1 MLLAPITSAYYFW
14 GFLSSALFLLAIPGI
29 LHQLRTI
36 QRRKKQIAEGVLAEL
51 ATQSISL
58 NQIFSSYCAVYSFF
72 LFGIAS
78 DTPDPFLT
86 YPRAIVGCLLFL
98 VVHEIY
104 RERGSKAARSAFW
117 GCCFSLLVATTL
129 VITHFR
135 SSSFVKGSSHI
146 IICVTALL
154 MAQGNISQWLIMK
167 RSNRR
172 GAVSLPMH
180 LALYGKDFAGMM
192 FGIQIG
198 PTAWSIVLMH
208 ALNVILRA
216 PIIWSYLR
224 INSRIDH

>member
-1 MLLAPITSAYYFW
+1 MTAYSFW
-14 GFLSSALFLLAIPGI
+14 GFLSSALFLLAIPAI
-29 LHQLRTI
+29 VHQLRTI
-36 QRRKKQIAEGVLAEL
+36 QLRKTQKAGGLLAEP

-58 NQIFSSYCAVYSFF
+58 NQVFSSYCGVYSFF

-86 YPRAIVGCLLFL
+86 YPRAIVGVLLFL
-98 VVHEIY
+98 VVYEIY
-104 RERGSKAARSAFW
+104 RERGSRAARNGFFC
-117 GCCFSLLVATTL
+117 CCFSSLVAAVL
-129 VITHFR
+129 IITNAR
-135 SSSFVKGSSHI
+135 SSDLVRGSSHI
-146 IICVTALL
+146 IICVTTLL
-154 MAQGNISQWLIMK
+154 MAQGNVTQWLLIK

-192 FGIQIG
+192 FGFQLG

-208 ALNVILRA
+208 AVNVVLRA

-224 INSRIDH
+224 IKPSGDVG